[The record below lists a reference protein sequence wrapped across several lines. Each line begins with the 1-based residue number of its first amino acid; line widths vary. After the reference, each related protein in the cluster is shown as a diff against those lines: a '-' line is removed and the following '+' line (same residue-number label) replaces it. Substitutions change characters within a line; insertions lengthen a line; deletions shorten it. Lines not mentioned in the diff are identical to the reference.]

1 MDIKLKPWLQH
12 LVARLNPPNAAIGI
26 ILQCPDNLTLQ
37 LRASALATVLT
48 HLLENALLHAFE
60 PDDHGEIRLEI
71 QYSKQQL
78 LIKVADNGKGID
90 ASVQDIVFNP
100 FVTTRRASQSKGLG
114 LHLCYNLVTQVLQGN
129 IEMQTSVGKGTE
141 FRLILPL
148 TPDQKS

>member
-1 MDIKLKPWLQH
+1 M
-12 LVARLNPPNAAIGI
+12 
-26 ILQCPDNLTLQ
+26 Q

-71 QYSKQQL
+71 QRGKQQL
-78 LIKVADNGKGID
+78 QIKVVDNGKGID

-114 LHLCYNLVTQVLQGN
+114 LHLCYNLVTQVLNGN
-129 IEMQTSVGKGTE
+129 IEMKTTVDKGTE
-141 FRLILPL
+141 FSLAIPLP
-148 TPDQKS
+148 PNDKH